1 LFFGLNTK
9 QLSNVQSEIA
19 ASENNNRNLLNII
32 FWAPQMYLIISIFR
46 ASMKPFFHIGRY
58 FMLMLRVFGKP
69 EKLRMYWRQTIF
81 EINSIGISSMPIIAI
96 ISIFMGGIITIQA
109 AFGFTSPLIPLY
121 AIGFTT
127 RESMLLEFSPTVICL
142 ILAGKVGS
150 NIASEIG
157 AMRITEQIDALEI
170 MGINSAGYLIFPKI
184 AAAILIFPFL
194 IALSMFL
201 GIWGGYV
208 MGVTAGACSSYQYIF
223 GIQAFFEPW
232 KLYYA
237 FTKVIVFAFII
248 TSVSSY
254 YGYYTSG
261 GALEVGKSSTNAV
274 VYSSILILLF
284 NLILTNIFFY
294 R

>member
-1 LFFGLNTK
+1 
-9 QLSNVQSEIA
+9 
-19 ASENNNRNLLNII
+19 
-32 FWAPQMYLIISIFR
+32 
-46 ASMKPFFHIGRY
+46 MKLFFHIGRY
-58 FMLMLRVFGKP
+58 FTLMFRVFQRPQKHSIY
-69 EKLRMYWRQTIF
+69 LRQIIF
-81 EINSIGISSMPIIAI
+81 EIDAIGISSLSIVAI
-96 ISIFMGGIITIQA
+96 ISVFMGGIIAIQS
-109 AFGFTSPLIPLY
+109 AFSFTNPLVPLY
-121 AIGFTT
+121 AVGFTT
-127 RESMLLEFSPTVICL
+127 RESVILEFSPTSVCL

-150 NIASEIG
+150 NIASEVG

-184 AAAILIFPFL
+184 AAAVFIFPFL

-201 GIWGGYV
+201 GIAGGYV
-208 MGVTAGACSSYQYIF
+208 MGVSSGACTSYEYVF

-232 KLYYA
+232 KLYYS
-237 FTKVIVFAFII
+237 FTKVLVFAYII

-254 YGYYTSG
+254 YGYYTTG

-284 NLILTNIFFY
+284 SLILTNLFLN

>member
-1 LFFGLNTK
+1 MN
-9 QLSNVQSEIA
+9 
-19 ASENNNRNLLNII
+19 
-32 FWAPQMYLIISIFR
+32 
-46 ASMKPFFHIGRY
+46 PFFYIGRY
-58 FMLMLRVFGKP
+58 FMLLGRVFKRP
-69 EKLRMYWRQTIF
+69 QKLSMYWRQIVF
-81 EINSIGISSMPIIAI
+81 EIDNIGISSLSIVAI
-96 ISIFMGGIITIQA
+96 ISVFMGGIIAIQT
-109 AFGFTSPLIPLY
+109 AFSMSSPLIPLY
-121 AIGFTT
+121 AVGFTT
-127 RESMLLEFSPTVICL
+127 RESVILEFSPTVVCL

-170 MGINSAGYLIFPKI
+170 MGINSAGYLIFPKV
-184 AAAILIFPFL
+184 AAAIIIFPFL

-201 GIWGGYV
+201 GVLGGYI
-208 MGVTAGACSSYQYIF
+208 MGVSSGACSAYEYVY

-232 KLYYA
+232 KLYYS

-254 YGYYTSG
+254 FGYNTTG

-284 NLILTNIFFY
+284 NLILTNLFLQK
-294 R
+294 

>member
-1 LFFGLNTK
+1 MNIFF
-9 QLSNVQSEIA
+9 
-19 ASENNNRNLLNII
+19 
-32 FWAPQMYLIISIFR
+32 Y
-46 ASMKPFFHIGRY
+46 IGRY
-58 FMLMLRVFGKP
+58 FMLLGRVFRRP
-69 EKLRMYWRQTIF
+69 QKLSMYWRQIVF
-81 EINSIGISSMPIIAI
+81 EIDNIGISSLSIVAI
-96 ISIFMGGIITIQA
+96 ISVFMGGIIAIQT
-109 AFGFTSPLIPLY
+109 AFSMSSPLIPLY
-121 AIGFTT
+121 AVGFTT
-127 RESMLLEFSPTVICL
+127 RESVILEFSPTVVCL

-170 MGINSAGYLIFPKI
+170 MGINSAGYLIFPKV
-184 AAAILIFPFL
+184 AAAIIIFPFL

-201 GIWGGYV
+201 GVLGGYI
-208 MGVTAGACSSYQYIF
+208 MGVSSGACSAYEYIY

-232 KLYYA
+232 KLYYS

-254 YGYYTSG
+254 FGYNTTG

-284 NLILTNIFFY
+284 NLILTNLFLQK
-294 R
+294 

>member
-1 LFFGLNTK
+1 MNPL
-9 QLSNVQSEIA
+9 
-19 ASENNNRNLLNII
+19 
-32 FWAPQMYLIISIFR
+32 Y
-46 ASMKPFFHIGRY
+46 HIGRY
-58 FMLMLRVFGKP
+58 YLLMKRVFSKP
-69 EKLRMYWRQTIF
+69 EKLSVYWRQILH
-81 EINSIGISSMPIIAI
+81 EINSIGISSLPIIAI
-96 ISIFMGGIITIQA
+96 ISVFMGGIITIQA
-109 AFGFTSPLIPLY
+109 AFGFTSPLVPLY
-121 AIGFTT
+121 AVGLTT

-170 MGINSAGYLIFPKI
+170 MGINSAGYLIFPKV
-184 AAAILIFPFL
+184 AAAVLIFPFL

-201 GIWGGYV
+201 GIWGGYA
-208 MGVTAGACSSYQYIF
+208 MGVTSGACTSYEYIY

-254 YGYYTSG
+254 YGYNTSG
-261 GALEVGKSSTNAV
+261 GALEVGKSSTSAV

-284 NLILTNIFFY
+284 GLILTNLFFN

>member
-1 LFFGLNTK
+1 
-9 QLSNVQSEIA
+9 
-19 ASENNNRNLLNII
+19 
-32 FWAPQMYLIISIFR
+32 
-46 ASMKPFFHIGRY
+46 
-58 FMLMLRVFGKP
+58 MLMVRVFQRPQKFNI
-69 EKLRMYWRQTIF
+69 YVRQIIF
-81 EINSIGISSMPIIAI
+81 EIDNIGISSLTIIAI
-96 ISIFMGGIITIQA
+96 ISVFMGGIIAIQS
-109 AFGFTSPLIPLY
+109 AFSFTSPLVPLY
-121 AIGFTT
+121 AVGFTT
-127 RESMLLEFSPTVICL
+127 RESVILEFSPTIVCL

-170 MGINSAGYLIFPKI
+170 MGINSAGYLIFPKV
-184 AAAILIFPFL
+184 AAAIIIFPFL

-201 GIWGGYV
+201 GILGGYV
-208 MGVTAGACSSYQYIF
+208 MGVSSGACTEYEYVY

-248 TSVSSY
+248 TSVASY
-254 YGYYTSG
+254 CGYYTAG
-261 GALEVGKSSTNAV
+261 GALEVGRSSTSAV

-284 NLILTNIFFY
+284 GLILTNLFLN

>member
-1 LFFGLNTK
+1 
-9 QLSNVQSEIA
+9 
-19 ASENNNRNLLNII
+19 
-32 FWAPQMYLIISIFR
+32 M
-46 ASMKPFFHIGRY
+46 
-58 FMLMLRVFGKP
+58 
-69 EKLRMYWRQTIF
+69 RQIIF
-81 EINSIGISSMPIIAI
+81 EIDAIGISSLSIVAI
-96 ISIFMGGIITIQA
+96 ISVFMGGIIAIQS
-109 AFGFTSPLIPLY
+109 AFSFTNPLVPLY
-121 AIGFTT
+121 AVGFTT
-127 RESMLLEFSPTVICL
+127 RESIILEFSPTIVCL

-150 NIASEIG
+150 NIASEVG

-184 AAAILIFPFL
+184 AAAVFIFPFL

-201 GIWGGYV
+201 GIAGGYV
-208 MGVTAGACSSYQYIF
+208 MGVSSGACTPYEYVY

-232 KLYYA
+232 KLYYS
-237 FTKVIVFAFII
+237 FTKVLVFAYII

-254 YGYYTSG
+254 YGYYTTG

-284 NLILTNIFFY
+284 SLILTNMFLN